1 MNYTIEWVP
10 SAENDLAALWLNVE
24 LRPLLAKAA
33 NAIDVRLRWD
43 AHEVG
48 ESRERRERIEFEPPF
63 AVIFECD
70 PTARHVKV
78 LYIWAF

>member
-1 MNYTIEWVP
+1 MNYTVVWSKV
-10 SAENDLAALWLNVE
+10 SENQLASLWLNVE

-33 NAIDVRLRWD
+33 NAIDVRLQWN

-70 PTARHVKV
+70 PTAKHVKV
-78 LYIWAF
+78 LYIWVF

>member
-1 MNYTIEWVP
+1 MNYTVVWSKV
-10 SAENDLAALWLNVE
+10 SENQLASLWLNVE

-33 NAIDVRLRWD
+33 NAIDVRLQWN

-70 PTARHVKV
+70 PTAKHVKV